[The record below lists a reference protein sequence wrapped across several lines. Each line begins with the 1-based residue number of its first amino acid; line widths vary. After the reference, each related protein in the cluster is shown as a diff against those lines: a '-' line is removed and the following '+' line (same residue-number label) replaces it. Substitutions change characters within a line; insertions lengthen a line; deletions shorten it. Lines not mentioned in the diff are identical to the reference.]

1 MLIAMQS
8 VLSIDEFHLEADNHT
23 ELTTHSIQETVDV
36 IKQSTSESEDL
47 HELDCHQGHCHH
59 ASTVYLSLNSNKIII
74 DVDNAKVSQI
84 AFSINSPLIS
94 PDLRPP
100 IV

>member
-1 MLIAMQS
+1 MQS
-8 VLSIDEFHLEADNHT
+8 VLSIDKFHLEADNHT
-23 ELTTHSIQETVDV
+23 ELTTHSIQDSADV
-36 IKQSTSESEDL
+36 SPQLSSSESEDL
-47 HELDCHQGHCHH
+47 HELDCHKGHCHH
-59 ASTVYLSLNSNKIII
+59 ASTVYLVLNSNNIII
-74 DVDNAKVSQI
+74 DVDNAKVSQV